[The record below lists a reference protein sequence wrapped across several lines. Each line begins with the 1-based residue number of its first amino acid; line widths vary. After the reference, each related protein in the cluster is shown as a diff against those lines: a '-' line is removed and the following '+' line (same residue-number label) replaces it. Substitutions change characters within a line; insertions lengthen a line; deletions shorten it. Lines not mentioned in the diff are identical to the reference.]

1 MDKPIITV
9 IIPTHNSEATIQRCI
24 QSITTQTY
32 PTEKY
37 EIIVVDDGS
46 KDNTISIAKKS
57 GVNLVLEIDSCFPG
71 KARNI
76 GVSKAKGN
84 LLAFIDSDCEA
95 ELGWL
100 ETISKELQTYAAIG
114 GPILNGNPQS
124 NVAWAEYLME
134 FSGFHEYKKRSIINF
149 IPSCNQVCRKETFNL
164 IGGFRDVGLS
174 EDVFFGL
181 SLKNVGVDLIFI
193 PELKIRHLC
202 RTDLNKF
209 LLNYKKL
216 AKYSVGTSE
225 EVPKIYRVLS
235 KTRLSIPLFFIVK
248 LGARSLNSI
257 RAKKFLIFI
266 KTLPYVIRATLA
278 FCKGVSKELSK
289 N

>member
-1 MDKPIITV
+1 METSFISI
-9 IIPTHNSEATIQRCI
+9 IIPTHNSALTIERCVN
-24 QSITTQTY
+24 SLTSQTY
-32 PTEKY
+32 PREKF
-37 EIIVVDDGS
+37 EIIIVDDGS
-46 KDNTISIAKKS
+46 KDNTTFIAKKA
-57 GVNLVLEIDSCFPG
+57 GVDLVLEIDPCFPG

-95 ELGWL
+95 EPGWL
-100 ETISKELQTYAAIG
+100 ETISKELQTCAAIG

-164 IGGFRDVGLS
+164 IGGYRDVGLS

-181 SLKNVGVDLIFI
+181 SLKNAGVKLIFI
-193 PELKIRHLC
+193 PKLKIRHLC

-209 LLNYKKL
+209 LLNYEKL
-216 AKYSVGTSE
+216 AKYSVGTGE
-225 EVPKIYRVLS
+225 EVPKIYRMLS
-235 KTRLSIPLFFIVK
+235 KTRLAIPLFFIVK
-248 LGARSLNSI
+248 FGARTLHSI

-266 KTLPYVIRATLA
+266 KTLPYVIRGTLA
-278 FCKGVSKELSK
+278 FCRGVWNEMSKK
-289 N
+289 

>member
-1 MDKPIITV
+1 M
-9 IIPTHNSEATIQRCI
+9 N
-24 QSITTQTY
+24 SITSQKY
-32 PTEKY
+32 PREKF
-37 EIIVVDDGS
+37 EIIIVDDGS
-46 KDNTISIAKKS
+46 KDDTISIAKRA
-57 GVNLVLEIDSCFPG
+57 GADLILEIDPCFPG

-95 ELGWL
+95 EPGWL
-100 ETISKELQTYAAIG
+100 DTISKELQTLDAIG

-124 NVAWAEYLME
+124 DIAWAEYLME
-134 FSGFHEYKKRSIINF
+134 FSGFHEYKKRLPINF
-149 IPSCNQVCRKETFNL
+149 IPSCNQVCRKDTFNL
-164 IGGFRDVGLS
+164 VGGYRDVGLS

-181 SLKNVGVDLIFI
+181 SLKKAGIDLIFI

-209 LLNYKKL
+209 LINYEKL

-225 EVPKIYRVLS
+225 EVPKIYRRLS
-235 KTRLSIPLFFIVK
+235 KTRLTIPLFFTVK
-248 LGARSLNSI
+248 FGARTLHSI

-266 KTLPYVIRATLA
+266 KTFPYVIRGTLA
-278 FCKGVSKELSK
+278 FCKGVWNEMSKK
-289 N
+289 